1 MIEVIVK
8 RNGNKEEFNPK
19 KLNGWGIW
27 ASKALGNYVD
37 WSEVVLH
44 VASTLS
50 TEVTS
55 EKLQQALIDFCL
67 SKSSWSYNRMAG
79 RLYAAL
85 LYKQLYNDNIP
96 TVKDLFGKMVNEGVM
111 DNKFYTAFTDE
122 DYKQLELVIDHKR
135 DLNYAHYQI
144 NQAVKKYALMN
155 RSASINYETPQFSML
170 RTAMRMCMNKGVGVE
185 RISRIKRHYDQYSK
199 DKVNVPTP
207 YYTNSGT
214 PKNGFQSC
222 CLHHTNN
229 TVGSLSASD
238 HISYMMTVS
247 SAGQGNKVYTQSIG
261 SAVRGGTIIHQGKTP
276 YYRAQVAMINANL
289 QNGRGGA
296 ETQSYD
302 VYDPEIESIQKM
314 KNPMTPAARQ
324 VRGLDY
330 AMCFNLFFAN
340 KAANNELYALFDYK
354 DTEDLYKAM
363 ALEDVT
369 VFEKLYG
376 NYIALGKAIK
386 FVNARDILY
395 GALSEAV
402 ETGRHYL
409 TNLTEMNRHTPFKE
423 SIFLSNLCVA
433 PETQILTDKG
443 YKVISDLEGE
453 DVNVWNGKEWSEVKV
468 VKTGENQEL
477 IKVTLSK
484 RVNNGEFTT
493 VVIRATT
500 YHKWYNYNKEEI
512 RTFQLYE
519 NLPLTS
525 WVDEDGNVTEVFVD
539 KLESSEVDNTYC
551 FSESKRGMGVF
562 NGVLTGQC
570 AEISLTTKAYD
581 SVDQLYEEKESGE
594 VAMCSLAGINVG
606 RINSDEEYK
615 EAAWVALDMIH
626 TGITESDYIL
636 PQVGFTAK
644 KRMSAGVGIVDL
656 AYAMAKRKLKY
667 SSQEGRDFIH
677 ETAESHYWFLL
688 DASLELAKE
697 FGNAEWI
704 GRTKWVDGWLPLD
717 TYNKNIN
724 SVVTVENERDWESM
738 RKRIKDN
745 KGHAFS
751 VLAAHMPA
759 ESSSIKSGATNS
771 LYPVRDLDLTKS
783 NDTNVVTYVVPESE
797 KFGKHYEIA
806 WDIDV
811 EDMAKVYGIV
821 QKWTDQAISADMWYS
836 AVGSNKISSDDLMR
850 GFFSWIKYGVKTRY
864 YVNTKTAKGIDLN
877 SSEPVEL
884 NGEFQPE
891 SNSECEGCQL

>member
-1 MIEVIVK
+1 MIKTIVK
-8 RNGNKEEFNPK
+8 RDGTHEQFDPK

-111 DNKFYTAFTDE
+111 DNIFYTAFTDE

-170 RTAMRMCMNKGVGVE
+170 RTAMRMCMNKGVGAE

-229 TVGSLSASD
+229 TVGSLSTSD

-247 SAGQGNKVYTQSIG
+247 SAGQGNKIYTQSIG

-340 KAANNELYALFDYK
+340 KAANNEPYALFDYK

-376 NYIALGKAIK
+376 NYIALGKAVK

-409 TNLTEMNRHTPFKE
+409 TNLTEMNRHTPFK
-423 SIFLSNLCVA
+423 SLILLSNLCQEIA
-433 PETQILTDKG
+433 LPTQ
-443 YKVISDLEGE
+443 
-453 DVNVWNGKEWSEVKV
+453 
-468 VKTGENQEL
+468 
-477 IKVTLSK
+477 
-484 RVNNGEFTT
+484 
-493 VVIRATT
+493 
-500 YHKWYNYNKEEI
+500 
-512 RTFQLYE
+512 
-519 NLPLTS
+519 
-525 WVDEDGNVTEVFVD
+525 
-539 KLESSEVDNTYC
+539 
-551 FSESKRGMGVF
+551 
-562 NGVLTGQC
+562 
-570 AEISLTTKAYD
+570 AYD

-704 GRTKWVDGWLPLD
+704 DRTKWVDGWLPLD

-724 SVVTVENERDWESM
+724 SVVTVENKRDWESM

-836 AVGSNKISSDDLMR
+836 AVGSDKISSDDLMR